1 MKPVQSYVI
10 TYCEDDSHCSLPW
23 QYCVQPSGVCQCK
36 MGTVWDPAG
45 ACEQIRR
52 MGEDC
57 KIDEQCTSYHPTL
70 VCKNGRLHSPTTPF
84 DTRRS
89 INRSSRVVA
98 KRNQYNSL
106 CVDSLNGTSAAYDD
120 NDSRNRD
127 SATYTRDRNSASFVH
142 YSDTSDARN
151 ANSAPPENIKNGNSA
166 TYDDRNGNSA
176 TYDNVRNGNSAS
188 YDVKKNSAR
197 ALTDSDPHTTCSFPS
212 PHTEDSRSSSRSSS
226 GSSYSSILTRT
237 LRYNISTAT
246 DSITDLTATPY
257 NYHDYN
263 YMHSSNHSQYHNN
276 NNHSYYHRN
285 NHPQYHNSNHSYYHS
300 SNHPYYHNNHEETD
314 YDHTR
319 Y

>member
-1 MKPVQSYVI
+1 
-10 TYCEDDSHCSLPW
+10 
-23 QYCVQPSGVCQCK
+23 

-70 VCKNGRLHSPTTPF
+70 VCKNGSPTTPF
-84 DTRRS
+84 DTRRN
-89 INRSSRVVA
+89 INRSSRVIA

-142 YSDTSDARN
+142 YSDTSDAIN
-151 ANSAPPENIKNGNSA
+151 ANLTPPDSIKNGNSA

-176 TYDNVRNGNSAS
+176 TYDVNKNCTRTLTNSAS
-188 YDVKKNSAR
+188 HN
-197 ALTDSDPHTTCSFPS
+197 TCSFPS
-212 PHTEDSRSSSRSSS
+212 PHTDDSRSSS

-237 LRYNISTAT
+237 LQYNKPVPT
-246 DSITDLTATPY
+246 DSITDLTATPH

-263 YMHSSNHSQYHNN
+263 YMHTSNHSNNNNNN

-285 NHPQYHNSNHSYYHS
+285 NHLQYHNNNHSYYHS